1 MAVTVT
7 GIDEVIRLFRQV
19 DNVSQKVVTKAAKAG
34 ANIPYKQAKRDAPQG
49 KTKNLKK
56 AIKMK
61 AEKRKRG
68 KKVYD
73 IKFVG
78 DGLVKISKDGKRS
91 FYPVSQEYG
100 WMGRDGNKIVPRKA
114 RYLRNSIDQN
124 RNAVEQKILDVMAE
138 ELRRSIT

>member
-7 GIDEVIRLFRQV
+7 GIDEVMRLFQQV
-19 DNVSQKVVTKAAKAG
+19 DRVSQTVVTKSAKAG
-34 ANIPYKQAKRDAPQG
+34 ANIAYKQAKRDAPVNKG
-49 KTKNLKK
+49 TLKK
-56 AIKMK
+56 SIKMK

-78 DGLVKISKDGKRS
+78 DGLVKISASGKRS

-100 WMGRDGNKIVPRKA
+100 WMGRDGNKIIPKKA

-124 RNAVEQKILDVMAE
+124 REAIKQKTLDVMAE
-138 ELRRSIT
+138 ELRRSIR